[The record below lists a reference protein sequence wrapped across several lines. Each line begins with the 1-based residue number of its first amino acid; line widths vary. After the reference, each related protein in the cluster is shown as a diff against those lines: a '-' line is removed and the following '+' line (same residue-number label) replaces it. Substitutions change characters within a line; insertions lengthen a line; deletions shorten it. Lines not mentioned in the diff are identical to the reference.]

1 MGSQGVAM
9 SVLSPICLISC
20 IFIAKSAA
28 NPKFY
33 IIETEDR
40 PGENAPQQPFAV
52 EHGEDYGE
60 YTTPKSW
67 TTTPKPKQIEHKWTT
82 TPKPKEID
90 HKWTTKEHKWTTTP
104 KPKQIDHKWTTT
116 PDHTSSCAGCWV
128 DAPIDGEIVDFAR
141 RKLKQKREL
150 KNLYNNCGKD
160 FRKVKD
166 WSERTDLNSNQAVDG
181 IIYKFELECP
191 TDRKGRPDLPKKFNC
206 DVEVYTGPYKREM
219 REGHCVS
226 IN

>member
-60 YTTPKSW
+60 YTKPKSW
-67 TTTPKPKQIEHKWTT
+67 TTTPKPKQI
-82 TPKPKEID
+82 D
-90 HKWTTKEHKWTTTP
+90 HRWTTTP

-116 PDHTSSCAGCWV
+116 PK
-128 DAPIDGEIVDFAR
+128 PKQID
-141 RKLKQKREL
+141 LK
-150 KNLYNNCGKD
+150 G
-160 FRKVKD
+160 
-166 WSERTDLNSNQAVDG
+166 T
-181 IIYKFELECP
+181 
-191 TDRKGRPDLPKKFNC
+191 TTPKPKQI
-206 DVEVYTGPYKREM
+206 D
-219 REGHCVS
+219 
-226 IN
+226 